1 MVVGRPEIGARP
13 ADVGIEFDVSM
24 WPLVLVTIPS
34 MIRAADIEYLQ
45 ASYEHVFGA
54 PTRHALVVDTTPIE
68 KIPDATLRRRM
79 KEFEDGRRPIIR
91 EKNIGSAIVL
101 SNSVVRGAY
110 TALRWIS
117 PQPAPN
123 KAFSNV
129 RDAARWCV
137 EGIETDGQTLPPSAY
152 MSSRHVESGLSS
164 HRQPRLHAQRSEG
177 S

>member
-1 MVVGRPEIGARP
+1 MVERPEIGAQP

-24 WPLVLVTIPS
+24 WPLVLVTMPPAIELQ
-34 MIRAADIEYLQ
+34 DIEYLQ
-45 ASYEHVFGA
+45 QSYESVFAA
-54 PTRHALVVDTTPIE
+54 PTRHALIVDTTTIE
-68 KIPDATLRRRM
+68 SIPDATLRRRM

-101 SNSVVRGAY
+101 SNSLVRGAF

-129 RDAARWCV
+129 RDAARWCID
-137 EGIETDGQTLPPSAY
+137 GIQADGQDVPASAY
-152 MSSRHVESGLSS
+152 ILAGMSE
-164 HRQPRLHAQRSEG
+164 AM
-177 S
+177 

>member
-1 MVVGRPEIGARP
+1 MAVSVPDTLSTVVGRPEIAVQP
-13 ADVGIEFDVSM
+13 ADVSIEFDVSM
-24 WPLVLVTIPS
+24 WPLVLVTMPS
-34 MIRAADIEYLQ
+34 VIDLQDMDYLQ
-45 ASYEHVFGA
+45 DSYESVFAA
-54 PTRHALVVDTTPIE
+54 PTRHALIVDTTTIE

-101 SNSVVRGAY
+101 SNSLVRGAY

-129 RDAARWCV
+129 RDAARWCI
-137 EGIETDGQTLPPSAY
+137 EGLQADGQDVPAGAFILAG
-152 MSSRHVESGLSS
+152 MSE
-164 HRQPRLHAQRSEG
+164 AM
-177 S
+177 